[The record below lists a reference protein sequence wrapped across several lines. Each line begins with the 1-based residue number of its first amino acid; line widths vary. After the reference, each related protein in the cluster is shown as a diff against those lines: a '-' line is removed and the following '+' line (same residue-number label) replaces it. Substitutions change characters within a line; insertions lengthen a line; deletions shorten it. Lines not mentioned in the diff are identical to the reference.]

1 MTIILSLYTPT
12 EKETNDKRLFKI
24 IGKAKNLVEM
34 WKTMDKEN
42 TPPPERRGP
51 RAITP
56 PPDNERH
63 LPPPEDVIY
72 ILHIKY

>member
-1 MTIILSLYTPT
+1 
-12 EKETNDKRLFKI
+12 
-24 IGKAKNLVEM
+24 M

-56 PPDNERH
+56 PTDNERR
-63 LPPPEDVIY
+63 LAVPEDVKSTKIFFP
-72 ILHIKY
+72 IIRFSISLGGKCCEKSRLCRR

>member
-1 MTIILSLYTPT
+1 VYTPT
-12 EKETNDKRLFKI
+12 EKEKNDKRIFKI

-56 PPDNERH
+56 PADNERH
-63 LPPPEDVIY
+63 LPPPEDVKY
-72 ILHIKY
+72 ILNIILLRNF

>member
-1 MTIILSLYTPT
+1 
-12 EKETNDKRLFKI
+12 
-24 IGKAKNLVEM
+24 M

-56 PPDNERH
+56 PADNQRH
-63 LPPPEDVIY
+63 LPEHEDVIY
-72 ILHIKY
+72 IYENIILL

>member
-1 MTIILSLYTPT
+1 
-12 EKETNDKRLFKI
+12 
-24 IGKAKNLVEM
+24 M

-56 PPDNERH
+56 PADNERR
-63 LPPPEDVIY
+63 LPVPEDVIFT
-72 ILHIKY
+72 K

>member
-1 MTIILSLYTPT
+1 
-12 EKETNDKRLFKI
+12 
-24 IGKAKNLVEM
+24 M

-56 PPDNERH
+56 PANNERH
-63 LPPPEDVIY
+63 LPPPEDVKYTLNI
-72 ILHIKY
+72 ILLLRIF